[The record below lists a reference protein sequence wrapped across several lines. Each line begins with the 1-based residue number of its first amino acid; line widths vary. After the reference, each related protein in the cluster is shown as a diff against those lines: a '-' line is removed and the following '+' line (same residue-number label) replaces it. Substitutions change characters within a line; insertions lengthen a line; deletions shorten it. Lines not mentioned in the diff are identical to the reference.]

1 MSNDS
6 QKIKP
11 KKKVSVGVML
21 GFGFGVLILFSCI
34 MVFIA
39 LNRVSEINA
48 SLSQINDINALAQ
61 RYAINFRGSVHDRAI
76 AVRDVVLIDSEDTKG
91 LQQLLE
97 QIATLEKFYKE
108 AEDNMKE
115 KFINTNLLD
124 EKELSILQEGDKN
137 VK

>member
-61 RYAINFRGSVHDRAI
+61 RYAINFRGSVR
-76 AVRDVVLIDSEDTKG
+76 SEEHTSE
-91 LQQLLE
+91 LQ
-97 QIATLEKFYKE
+97 
-108 AEDNMKE
+108 
-115 KFINTNLLD
+115 
-124 EKELSILQEGDKN
+124 SPR
-137 VK
+137 